1 MQPTH
6 VLCPVRGDPCAFL
19 NSRRSEAEESVF
31 CMCACPSLSYPPS
44 SAASAQ
50 PQSPQ
55 QQLQP
60 RALQMRNTD
69 AALGLGSCCLR
80 QWKTWPWLLGRSPAR
95 RLKLLAAMRDDRA
108 FSLLQLSSPAQR
120 QLPPKSLLPPSI
132 EQPRAAAAPPET
144 GSSLPQSGSPAQREL
159 PPKQPP

>member
-1 MQPTH
+1 MTIRAELKAIAYQRNEGTMQPTH

-69 AALGLGSCCLR
+69 AALGLGSCYLR

-95 RLKLLAAMRDDRA
+95 RLKLLAAMRDDRVSSVSRSA
-108 FSLLQLSSPAQR
+108 GTGHGPSLR
-120 QLPPKSLLPPSI
+120 DD
-132 EQPRAAAAPPET
+132 
-144 GSSLPQSGSPAQREL
+144 
-159 PPKQPP
+159 